1 MDVPPHERDRLEEIA
16 RLRADADPLVQAFV
30 QALIG
35 EGWPESAVRRA
46 VRNAGGNDRVQVEG
60 LLKRPGFVTEHDY
73 LGAVEELCQLTGNS
87 RRVVL
92 TFLERQHGNK
102 HAALD
107 SLLQAQDA
115 VREGWQPPQTSS
127 GNRGTTNT
135 ERAAEEEVGPLT
147 LEPIPRGQGCTIR
160 GDPTGQR
167 YTMHVL
173 KDYLRSATPFNAVV
187 PTTGVKMRTKPETKR
202 REGESTE
209 QWLNRILIPDSNTA
223 GGAGG
228 GSLEEWLRAH

>member
-1 MDVPPHERDRLEEIA
+1 M
-16 RLRADADPLVQAFV
+16 
-30 QALIG
+30 
-35 EGWPESAVRRA
+35 
-46 VRNAGGNDRVQVEG
+46 
-60 LLKRPGFVTEHDY
+60 
-73 LGAVEELCQLTGNS
+73 CQLTGRS
-87 RRVVL
+87 QRVVL
-92 TFLERQHGNK
+92 LFLKRQHGNK

-107 SLLQAQDA
+107 LLLQAHDA
-115 VREGWQPPQTSS
+115 VRAGWKPSES
-127 GNRGTTNT
+127 
-135 ERAAEEEVGPLT
+135 EEDVGPLT

-209 QWLNRILIPDSNTA
+209 QWLNRILIPDSNIA